1 MSRSKVVLVLGDD
14 DKSPLLEKLLSFGF
28 TAIVHDDM
36 FEGLKKLRHER
47 FDAVFVDRGHLEADV
62 IEFALNV
69 RDFDERIPII
79 AAGKPS
85 DAYENQILLKQRNV
99 FVFDNAPE
107 MIYERI
113 ENILNSG

>member
-1 MSRSKVVLVLGDD
+1 VLVLGDD
-14 DKSPLLEKLLSFGF
+14 DKSQLVKKLFSFGF
-28 TAIVHDDM
+28 TPIVHDDM

-47 FDAVFVDRGHLEADV
+47 FEAVFVDRDHLEADV

-85 DAYENQILLKQRNV
+85 DAYENQVLMKQRNV
-99 FVFDNAPE
+99 FVFDDVPD
-107 MIYERI
+107 MIYEKI
-113 ENILNSG
+113 ENLEKQKC